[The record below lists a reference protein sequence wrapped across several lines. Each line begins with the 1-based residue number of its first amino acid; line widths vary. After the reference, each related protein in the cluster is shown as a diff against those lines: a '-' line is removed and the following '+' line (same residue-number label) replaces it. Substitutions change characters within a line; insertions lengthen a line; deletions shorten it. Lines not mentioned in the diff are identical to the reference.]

1 MKNSFIK
8 TAALLC
14 AVVFAFSA
22 SAAYT
27 PAGTV
32 TFANLNTIA
41 DAVAGIAGKGPDPLL
56 QTMLPKAI
64 RGQVAARLFGAMRP
78 GMPGV
83 AVCYVDAQA
92 VAKLTASSQ
101 RNQRSDEAFDRTK
114 FWSILYP
121 ASIKRAVFLQKH
133 PESTVDKMGV
143 IRIPPGPHSRRTFF
157 AWYSPDGNWVT
168 LAPSVAM
175 ATHTYRQGVA
185 ALARPLGRDLAY
197 VKLDPNGVRAI
208 FQSDI
213 CAGAEFSVRMTQAGL
228 ELRGTARKVM
238 INRAYLP
245 PNALVFPNIP
255 ANAPLFGV
263 TTDPKDIRSF
273 DIFSFFGECYLVHV
287 VKRRLSCFLDRALVL
302 GNGLEHLDRF
312 VSCLLSLEGNGCKVI
327 RCAVSLHLGRS
338 VFRKIDSKLLCDSVV
353 AVRKNEAER
362 NDAPEHEQRANCD
375 ERFLPSFACEAFDL
389 FAEVFEFHGL
399 YLPIRLFLIHSTIC
413 GVTCF
418 YSDFYDPP
426 ATSILLDGSP
436 SEADRSFTT
445 VSLTRG
451 ISPPVQTTATPRIFG
466 YISHSLTACSPS
478 ESDTIMKSAPPSV
491 P

>member
-41 DAVAGIAGKGPDPLL
+41 DAVAGIAGKGQDPLL
-56 QTMLPKAI
+56 KTMLPKAI

-133 PESTVDKMGV
+133 PEATVDKMGV

-185 ALARPLGRDLAY
+185 ALARPLGPDLAY
-197 VKLDPNGVRAI
+197 VKLDSNGARAI

-213 CAGAEFSVRMTQAGL
+213 CAGAEFAVRMTQAGL

-245 PNALVFPNIP
+245 PTALAFPNVP

-273 DIFSFFGECYLVHV
+273 DIFSFFGPDAAKLVQ
-287 VKRRLSCFLDRALVL
+287 KS
-302 GNGLEHLDRF
+302 
-312 VSCLLSLEGNGCKVI
+312 LLYQRGPGASTFSLEGIKGTSSALRPRDRLLRILPEAKTMPAANVMFCSLTTTLQVCLPKVASTLMPFESLRMHVAKRMLRGVRGDGMGFIGWREKNDDKYFI
-327 RCAVSLHLGRS
+327 RISRDDLRGTSNLWSL
-338 VFRKIDSKLLCDSVV
+338 
-353 AVRKNEAER
+353 
-362 NDAPEHEQRANCD
+362 
-375 ERFLPSFACEAFDL
+375 
-389 FAEVFEFHGL
+389 
-399 YLPIRLFLIHSTIC
+399 LFL
-413 GVTCF
+413 
-418 YSDFYDPP
+418 
-426 ATSILLDGSP
+426 
-436 SEADRSFTT
+436 
-445 VSLTRG
+445 
-451 ISPPVQTTATPRIFG
+451 
-466 YISHSLTACSPS
+466 
-478 ESDTIMKSAPPSV
+478 
-491 P
+491 